1 MFELSNV
8 HLDFLLMVDLACGL
22 ELWTVWSVMEI
33 LYNGTF
39 NNETFSVKFFSWEW
53 SHNEVLFIIFLIFLT
68 KLGRMYKLV
77 KGMQIY
83 QNIGIVKLIKI
94 KEWSC

>member
-1 MFELSNV
+1 MKP
-8 HLDFLLMVDLACGL
+8 FL
-22 ELWTVWSVMEI
+22 WH
-33 LYNGTF
+33 
-39 NNETFSVKFFSWEW
+39 FSHESEVTMKFYL
-53 SHNEVLFIIFLIFLT
+53 LFFWKIFLT

>member
-1 MFELSNV
+1 MKP
-8 HLDFLLMVDLACGL
+8 FL
-22 ELWTVWSVMEI
+22 W
-33 LYNGTF
+33 N
-39 NNETFSVKFFSWEW
+39 FSHESEVKMKFYLFFFWK
-53 SHNEVLFIIFLIFLT
+53 IFLT